1 LRSSSGWTTTT
12 RRPPPRQSGHRRWS
26 KPNRRACAALAGKR
40 TSAADTMG
48 DGNSQG
54 TGIARQPSE
63 RAKSTH
69 SGSSRLPDGRLLVG
83 GIRSAERALGEGPKA
98 AFIVRLA
105 VIDSQIFSRTGS
117 LTRRCPTCSSLRR
130 TPPSGPAL
138 PGLGGVYLF
147 LPSLSPEALAEDK
160 ADHVFLMVGM
170 GCAHA
175 GKLNRARGL
184 RRFS

>member
-1 LRSSSGWTTTT
+1 
-12 RRPPPRQSGHRRWS
+12 
-26 KPNRRACAALAGKR
+26 
-40 TSAADTMG
+40 MG
-48 DGNSQG
+48 RFMMMSD
-54 TGIARQPSE
+54 
-63 RAKSTH
+63 
-69 SGSSRLPDGRLLVG
+69 
-83 GIRSAERALGEGPKA
+83 AERALGEGPKA
-98 AFIVRLA
+98 AFYVRPA
-105 VIDSQIFSRTGS
+105 IIDSQIFSRTGS

-160 ADHVFLMVGM
+160 ADHVFLMVDM
-170 GCAHA
+170 CCAHA